1 MLGIFSCDPG
11 GAEILSSWLLNYKG
25 KYKVCL
31 KGPAINI
38 FKKKIKGLKNYSSKN
53 VFKSSNKIITSTGWS
68 SKHEINAIIQAKK
81 YKKYVITILDHWVNS
96 RERFIKNKIL
106 HLPNEIWV
114 FNKKS
119 LQIAKNLFKKKVI
132 IVKKNDPYF
141 RKTIKQIKLLK
152 KKIKNKNNILYLTT
166 PNVDKKFSDLYFF
179 KVFIENLYFFKK
191 NNIKII
197 FRVHP
202 LDNVKKYLEYINQ
215 IKKKYII
222 EISKNSIEF
231 DLARSN
237 CVFGI
242 NSTAQIISA
251 LAKIRTINIYPKSC
265 QKKYDISL
273 IFNKIENFFRI
284 IKKNS

>member
-31 KGPAINI
+31 KGQAINI
-38 FKKKIKGLKNYSSKN
+38 FKKKIKGLKNYSFRN
-53 VFKSSNKIITSTGWS
+53 VLNSSNKIITSTGWS
-68 SKHEINAIIQAKK
+68 SKHEINSIIEAKK
-81 YKKYVITILDHWVNS
+81 YKKYVITILDHWVNY

-106 HLPNEIWV
+106 HLPNEMWV
-114 FNKKS
+114 FDKKSLEIAKNSFNKKVK
-119 LQIAKNLFKKKVI
+119 IIKKNNLYIRK
-132 IVKKNDPYF
+132 IVKK
-141 RKTIKQIKLLK
+141 IKFLK

-166 PNVDKKFSDLYFF
+166 PNVDKKFIDLYFF
-179 KVFIENLYFFKK
+179 KVFIENLYLIKK

-215 IKKKYII
+215 IKEKYII
-222 EISKNSIEF
+222 EISKNSIEY

-242 NSTAQIISA
+242 NSTAQVISA
-251 LAKIRTINIYPKSC
+251 LANIRTINIYPKSC
-265 QKKYDISL
+265 PKKYDISL
-273 IFNKIENFFRI
+273 IFNKIENFFKI
-284 IKKNS
+284 IKNH

>member
-11 GAEILSSWLLNYKG
+11 GAEILSECLSNYRG

-38 FKKKIKGLKNYSSKN
+38 FKKKIKKLKNYNLNN
-53 VFKSSNKIITSTGWS
+53 VLDSSNKIITSTGWS

-81 YKKYVITILDHWVNS
+81 YKKYVIAILDHWVNY
-96 RERFIKNKIL
+96 RERFVKNKIL
-106 HLPNEIWV
+106 HLPNEMWV

-119 LQIAKNLFKKKVI
+119 LEIAKNSFSKKVI
-132 IVKKNDPYF
+132 IIKKNNVYF
-141 RKTIKQIKLLK
+141 RKIVKKIQFLK

-166 PNVDKKFSDLYFF
+166 PNADKKFSDLYFF
-179 KVFIENLYFFKK
+179 KIFLENLYLFKK

-197 FRVHP
+197 FRLHP
-202 LDNVKKYLEYINQ
+202 LDNIQKYLEYINQ
-215 IKKKYII
+215 SKKKYII
-222 EISKNSIEF
+222 EISKNSIES

-242 NSTAQIISA
+242 NSAAQAISV
-251 LAKIRTINIYPKSC
+251 LANIRTINICPKSC
-265 QKKYDISL
+265 PKKYDISL
-273 IFNKIENFFRI
+273 IFNKIENFFKI
-284 IKKNS
+284 IKTVK

>member
-31 KGPAINI
+31 KGQAINI
-38 FKKKIKGLKNYSSKN
+38 FKKKIKRLKNYSFRN
-53 VFKSSNKIITSTGWS
+53 VLNSSNKIITSTGWS
-68 SKHEINAIIQAKK
+68 SNHEINSIIQAKK
-81 YKKYVITILDHWVNS
+81 YKKYVITILDHWVNY

-114 FNKKS
+114 FDKKA
-119 LQIAKNLFKKKVI
+119 LEIAKNFFNKKVI
-132 IVKKNDPYF
+132 IIKKNNLYLRKIVKK
-141 RKTIKQIKLLK
+141 IKFLK

-166 PNVDKKFSDLYFF
+166 PNVDKKFLDLYFF
-179 KVFIENLYFFKK
+179 KIFIENLYLFKK

-197 FRVHP
+197 FRLHP
-202 LDNVKKYLEYINQ
+202 LDNIDKYLEYINQ
-215 IKKKYII
+215 IKKKYMI
-222 EISKNSIEF
+222 EISKNLIEF

-242 NSTAQIISA
+242 NSTAQVISV
-251 LAKIRTINIYPKSC
+251 LANIRTINIYPKSL
-265 QKKYDISL
+265 QKKNDISL
-273 IFNKIENFFRI
+273 IYNKIENFFKI
-284 IKKNS
+284 IKIIK